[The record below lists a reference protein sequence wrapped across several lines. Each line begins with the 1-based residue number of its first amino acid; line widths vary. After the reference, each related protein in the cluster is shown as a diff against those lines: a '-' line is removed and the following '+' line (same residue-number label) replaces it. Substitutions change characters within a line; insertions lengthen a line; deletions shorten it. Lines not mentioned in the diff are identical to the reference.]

1 MFHTLPGLSLID
13 GSNDDRDDMV
23 LVPQNVWD
31 VEKSY
36 NTSNSNIRQ
45 ISDHMLDAC
54 MSIKVVYNNG
64 WVQSAGRGNRKLAL
78 KRIYDVFTETK
89 LIYGDTYSQGN
100 RLGIDFK
107 INIVGGN
114 KFKI

>member
-1 MFHTLPGLSLID
+1 MSLTY
-13 GSNDDRDDMV
+13 GSNEGRDDIV

-36 NTSNSNIRQ
+36 TTSNLKIRR

-114 KFKI
+114 KIKI